1 MRCSE
6 AASKLKAHCE
16 RLYCLSVS
24 VFRPQGQRS
33 KEEKEEEK
41 ALKEEVLKEEKSQE
55 GIKKRKTS
63 WIKAKGQEAENNS

>member
-33 KEEKEEEK
+33 KEEKS
-41 ALKEEVLKEEKSQE
+41 LKEEVLKEEKSQE

>member
-33 KEEKEEEK
+33 KEEK